1 LDFYEIGVYLVIV
14 LVASTSVFGVMWLL
28 IRSMTPKRRKPRR
41 GAALLKA
48 GAEVKPARNAKKKNG
63 NGKSKGKKDELPELK
78 EYPESKMLP
87 VGNEKG
93 KKGKAEDDKHSS
105 QKPGDEKKEKE
116 KVLAAAAAGSAGAAG
131 AATAGKDGTRQE
143 TANQEGTA
151 QEGGEIALPDLP
163 SMDTLTEGEEEMPKE
178 ELDLMS
184 VFQSE
189 DSEDSTTSD
198 LAANLF
204 DVDVGNIEKLGSE
217 VSQFLSGMR

>member
-41 GAALLKA
+41 GTALLKA
-48 GAEVKPARNAKKKNG
+48 GANVKPARPAMQKG
-63 NGKSKGKKDELPELK
+63 NGKSKGKKEELPELK

-87 VGNEKG
+87 MGNEKA
-93 KKGKAEDDKHSS
+93 KKGKAEDDKHSR
-105 QKPGDEKKEKE
+105 QKPADEKKEAE
-116 KVLAAAAAGSAGAAG
+116 KVLAVAAAG
-131 AATAGKDGTRQE
+131 AAAGAASAGKDGTNQE
-143 TANQEGTA
+143 TAYQDGTA

-163 SMDTLTEGEEEMPKE
+163 SMDTLTEGEEEAPKE

-189 DSEDSTTSD
+189 DAEDSSTSD

>member
-1 LDFYEIGVYLVIV
+1 LDFYEVGVYLVIV
-14 LVASTSVFGVMWLL
+14 IVASTSVFGVMWLL

-41 GAALLKA
+41 GTALLKA
-48 GAEVKPARNAKKKNG
+48 GAGVKPARPAKQKG

-87 VGNEKG
+87 MGNDKA
-93 KKGKAEDDKHSS
+93 KKGKAEDDKHSR
-105 QKPGDEKKEKE
+105 QKPAADEKKEAE
-116 KVLAAAAAGSAGAAG
+116 NVLASAAVGAGATAAAQG
-131 AATAGKDGTRQE
+131 GTNQE

-163 SMDTLTEGEEEMPKE
+163 SMDTLTEGEEEAPKE

-189 DSEDSTTSD
+189 DAEDSSTSD

>member
-1 LDFYEIGVYLVIV
+1 MDFYEIGVYLVIV

-41 GAALLKA
+41 NTALLKA
-48 GAEVKPARNAKKKNG
+48 GADKRPVKNVKNNG
-63 NGKSKGKKDELPELK
+63 KGKSKGKKEELPELK

-87 VGNEKG
+87 MGSEKA
-93 KKGKAEDDKHSS
+93 KKGKTEDDKNSR
-105 QKPGDEKKEKE
+105 QKHADDKKEGE
-116 KVLAAAAAGSAGAAG
+116 KVLAAAAGGAAG
-131 AATAGKDGTRQE
+131 AAMATA
-143 TANQEGTA
+143 AQEGSYQEGA
-151 QEGGEIALPDLP
+151 GQEGGEIALPDLP
-163 SMDTLTEGEEEMPKE
+163 SMDTLTEGEEEAPKE

-189 DSEDSTTSD
+189 DAEDSSTSD

>member
-41 GAALLKA
+41 ATALLKA
-48 GAEVKPARNAKKKNG
+48 GADIRPVKNAKKNG
-63 NGKSKGKKDELPELK
+63 KGKSKGKKDELPELK
-78 EYPESKMLP
+78 EYPESKLLP
-87 VGNEKG
+87 LGNEKG
-93 KKGKAEDDKHSS
+93 KKGKPDKAEDEKHPR
-105 QKPGDEKKEKE
+105 QKPADEKKENE
-116 KVLAAAAAGSAGAAG
+116 KVLAAAAVGAAG
-131 AATAGKDGTRQE
+131 AVKDGTNQE

-178 ELDLMS
+178 EVDLMS

-189 DSEDSTTSD
+189 DSEDSSTSD